1 MRGIQYAETSQ
12 FLIAA
17 SGILDHP
24 LSRMMTSIQLD
35 RFVAGACHRAR
46 IRATR
51 WLLAM
56 TAVS

>member
-24 LSRMMTSIQLD
+24 LSRMMTRIQLD

-51 WLLAM
+51 
-56 TAVS
+56 